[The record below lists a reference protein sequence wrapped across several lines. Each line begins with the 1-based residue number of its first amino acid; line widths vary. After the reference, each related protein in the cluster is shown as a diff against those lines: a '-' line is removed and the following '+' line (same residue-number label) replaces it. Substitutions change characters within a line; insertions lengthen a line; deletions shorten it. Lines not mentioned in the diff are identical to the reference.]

1 MVMAPRPGR
10 IAEILDVPASKPR
23 DRRDPVLA
31 GLRHAILDRLEATQ
45 GAQPQAATAREAG
58 RHPATP
64 LPLAA
69 RSA

>member
-1 MVMAPRPGR
+1 MAPRPGR
-10 IAEILDVPASKPR
+10 IAEILDVPAVKPR

-31 GLRHAILDRLEATQ
+31 TLRHAILNRLEATQ
-45 GAQPQAATAREAG
+45 GAQPPAATGREAG
-58 RHPATP
+58 RRPVAA